1 MLVYTIFLVL
11 SLVFVREVVVSVM
24 KWLEGAVGISVK
36 EVQSQYVKYPSIS
49 VCLDQDKNQEELG
62 FKQFRPLNDTLRD
75 LDFVKH
81 FNNGY
86 VNVIQRKTCK
96 TCPSIHKY

>member
-62 FKQFRPLNDTLRD
+62 FKQFRQLNDTLRD
-75 LDFVKH
+75 LDYVKH

-86 VNVIQRKTCK
+86 VNMIQRKTCK